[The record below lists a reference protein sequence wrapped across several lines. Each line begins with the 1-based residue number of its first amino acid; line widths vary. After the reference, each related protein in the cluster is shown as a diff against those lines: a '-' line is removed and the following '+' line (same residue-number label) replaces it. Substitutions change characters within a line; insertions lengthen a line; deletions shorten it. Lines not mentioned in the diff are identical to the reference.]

1 MTNYQFI
8 TAKNEENRRG
18 IVYLAISQE
27 IETLAM
33 SDTYGNCGQKID
45 AGDAGDYCELLTEN
59 AVKLANEYNEE
70 NDDETRY
77 VIGDII
83 NAYNNSYLYDHLSEN
98 CSEGDLEFQKSGL
111 KGFNY
116 WDGSNW
122 ATVSVEADYGE
133 TSHTLIEDEELIE
146 KLNKAIDEKEFVKE
160 GFGTETYKT
169 DEYVIVQSNFQ
180 GNFESYEIFPIS
192 EHDFLNEENN

>member
-1 MTNYQFI
+1 MKIYVHKLCIYQNNPYLCIVNDREDKQDTRSDTNKLNHLNNLKMSNYQFI

-33 SDTYGNCGQKID
+33 SDTYSNYGQQVSP
-45 AGDAGDYCELLTEN
+45 GDAGDYCELLTEN

-111 KGFNY
+111 KG
-116 WDGSNW
+116 
-122 ATVSVEADYGE
+122 
-133 TSHTLIEDEELIE
+133 
-146 KLNKAIDEKEFVKE
+146 
-160 GFGTETYKT
+160 
-169 DEYVIVQSNFQ
+169 
-180 GNFESYEIFPIS
+180 
-192 EHDFLNEENN
+192 